1 MLDEIADYDV
11 VTDTLQ
17 KHIDILDG
25 MIKANEKCGMFNI
38 MDQIRLKQID
48 ELQAARDAHKKKQGE

>member
-1 MLDEIADYDV
+1 MLDEIEDYDV

-17 KHIDILDG
+17 KHIDILDE
-25 MIKANEKCGMFNI
+25 MIKANEKCNMFNI

-48 ELQAARDAHKKKQGE
+48 ELKAAIHAHKKKQGE